1 MRSEPGVEHEV
12 RTANK
17 EKTMAI
23 LATVLSVVAMLIAA
37 TSLTAALIFW
47 GLCKKREDS
56 WTSEV
61 PLERE
66 ARWSLERKRTRYALV
81 SIIGYA
87 LSMGLSMIL
96 KEALEGSQ
104 SFNLTLIAI
113 ASAGILIVGLRAMVH
128 NGRSFE
134 ASLNRDNPNRPPF

>member
-1 MRSEPGVEHEV
+1 MV
-12 RTANK
+12 
-17 EKTMAI
+17 I
-23 LATVLSVVAMLIAA
+23 LSTVLSVVAMLVAA
-37 TSLTAALIFW
+37 TSITAAFIFW

-56 WTSEV
+56 WASEV

-66 ARWSLERKRTRYALV
+66 ARWSLEKKRTRYALI

-87 LSMGLSMIL
+87 GAMILSMIL
-96 KEALEGSQ
+96 KNALEGSQ

-113 ASAGILIVGLRAMVH
+113 ASAGLLIVALRAMIH

>member
-1 MRSEPGVEHEV
+1 
-12 RTANK
+12 
-17 EKTMAI
+17 MAI

-66 ARWSLERKRTRYALV
+66 ARWSLERKRTRYALI
-81 SIIGYA
+81 SIFGYA
-87 LSMGLSMIL
+87 GAMILAMIL
-96 KEALEGSQ
+96 KNALDVSQ
-104 SFNLTLIAI
+104 SFNMTLIALG
-113 ASAGILIVGLRAMVH
+113 SAGILIVSLRAMIH